1 MAFSFLK
8 TLESTRFKR
17 IKRSLLSETSKGD
30 VIAIAGLSTLDEM
43 FVATVAGASI
53 DVIISNIVNA
63 QAYMRNHY
71 PDFTLGVVI
80 QINRANHSLVLYL
93 KDEGYVRVNIV
104 DEKIACVERVIQFGN
119 TFVSPTPA
127 EEVTL

>member
-17 IKRSLLSETSKGD
+17 IKLSLLSETSKGD

-43 FVATVAGASI
+43 LVATVAGASI